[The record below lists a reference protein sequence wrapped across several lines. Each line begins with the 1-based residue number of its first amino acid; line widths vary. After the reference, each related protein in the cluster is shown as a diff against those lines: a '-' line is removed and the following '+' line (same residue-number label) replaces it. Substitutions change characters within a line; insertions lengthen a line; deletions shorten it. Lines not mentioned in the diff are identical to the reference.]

1 MPSVLFL
8 CLLAQSS
15 GHWFRAGVAW
25 PGVEALT
32 TAGAVPGVEA
42 LTEATVAEPGVEA
55 PTEAGA
61 LAAGNGMARARVTAC
76 PLLRLQPTH
85 PSSPSMH
92 PSIQP
97 ARHPASQQ
105 LASQQPAGQARNII
119 ICVYVYVICI
129 TNNYIYTY
137 ILFCAPLARSCAG
150 LPWGGRPPRK
160 GNILSGSAPPW
171 PGAGVEAPPLSLP
184 FPFRSQAGRQ
194 PARQVGA
201 G

>member
-1 MPSVLFL
+1 MASVLFL

-105 LASQQPAGQARNII
+105 PASQPASQPAAGGPSTQYN
-119 ICVYVYVICI
+119 YMCI
-129 TNNYIYTY
+129 YILYIYTY

-160 GNILSGSAPPW
+160 GKNPVRQRACPASGPW
-171 PGAGVEAPPLSLP
+171 TD
-184 FPFRSQAGRQ
+184 RSQHRRR
-194 PARQVGA
+194 PP
-201 G
+201 